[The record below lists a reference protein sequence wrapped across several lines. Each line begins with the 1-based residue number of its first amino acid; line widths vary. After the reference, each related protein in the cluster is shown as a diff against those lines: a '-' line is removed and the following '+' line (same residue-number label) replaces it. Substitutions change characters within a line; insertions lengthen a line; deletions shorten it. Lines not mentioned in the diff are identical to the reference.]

1 MTQRTPHIVHVVK
14 SQQQAP
20 ASRAH
25 TQFNNLIK
33 KIDKQKKQ
41 LADWIATESLYRNKV
56 AQDYVPQ
63 HTRVAH
69 LKAELAQL
77 FDRAHDDSR
86 FKKRDREKLSHLILS
101 LASSVLDELDH
112 EDMRAL
118 YDKYNDVDFETEQR
132 EADDAEVEFLRAM
145 MDSLGVELGD
155 DVDLTD
161 PESMTEALQQKIREE
176 QASRSAFE
184 EAKNANRK
192 PKKKSAKQLEKEARQ
207 EAEEQNISKSI
218 QAIYRKLVTELH
230 PDRET
235 DPDERARKTELM
247 QAVNVAYEKRDLL
260 QLLELQITL
269 EQISPEHICAITEDR
284 IKHYNKILR
293 EQSAE
298 LQQELSLI
306 QNQLRSHFQLPYYA
320 PLTPK
325 DIINRL
331 NGDIVELKQVA
342 QSIDHDLKR
351 LADFDVM
358 KQWVKNYKIP
368 RPRPMDD
375 LDFPGFR
382 F

>member
-33 KIDKQKKQ
+33 KIDRQKQQ
-41 LADWIATESLYRNKV
+41 LADWIATESIYRNKV
-56 AQDYVPQ
+56 ATDYVPQ
-63 HTRVAH
+63 QSRVAS

-77 FDRAHDDSR
+77 FDRAHDDAR
-86 FKKRDREKLSHLILS
+86 FKKRDREKLSHLIIS
-101 LASSVLDELDH
+101 LASSVLEEHDR
-112 EDMRAL
+112 EDVRAL
-118 YDKYNDVDFETEQR
+118 YDKYSDVDFETGQR
-132 EADDAEVEFLRAM
+132 AMDDAEAGFLRAM
-145 MDSLGVELGD
+145 MEDLGVELGD

-161 PESMTEALQQKIREE
+161 PDSMAEALQQKIREE
-176 QASRSAFE
+176 QAARSAFK
-184 EAKNANRK
+184 EAQQARRTSR
-192 PKKKSAKQLEKEARQ
+192 KKSAKQLEKEARQ

-230 PDRET
+230 PDRES
-235 DPDERARKTELM
+235 DPDERSRKTELM

-269 EQISPEHICAITEDR
+269 EHISPDHIGAITEER
-284 IKHYNKILR
+284 IKHYNKVLR

-306 QNQLRSHFQLPYYA
+306 QNQLRSHFQRPYYV
-320 PLTPK
+320 PLSSK
-325 DIINRL
+325 EIINRL
-331 NGDIVELKQVA
+331 NGDIAELKQVA

-358 KQWVKNYKIP
+358 KQWVKHYKIP
-368 RPRPMDD
+368 RPHPMDG

>member
-1 MTQRTPHIVHVVK
+1 MSKPTPHLVRVAN

-63 HTRVAH
+63 HARVAH

-101 LASSVLDELDH
+101 LADSVLDELDH
-112 EDMRAL
+112 EGMRAL

-132 EADDAEVEFLRAM
+132 DADAAEVEFLRSM
-145 MDSLGVELGD
+145 MDSLGVEFGD
-155 DVDLTD
+155 DVDMTD
-161 PESMTEALQQKIREE
+161 PESITEALQQRIREE

-192 PKKKSAKQLEKEARQ
+192 PRKKSAKQLEKEARQ
-207 EAEEQNISKSI
+207 ETEEKNISKSI

-230 PDRET
+230 PDREA

-269 EQISPEHICAITEDR
+269 EQISPEHIGAITEDR
-284 IKHYNKILR
+284 IKHYNKVLR

-306 QNQLRSHFQLPYYA
+306 QNQLRSQFQLPYYL
-320 PLTPK
+320 PLTPM
-325 DIINRL
+325 DVINRL
-331 NGDIVELKQVA
+331 NGDILHLKQVA
-342 QSIDHDLKR
+342 QSIEHDLSV
-351 LADFDVM
+351 LADLDAL
-358 KQWVKNYKIP
+358 KQWVKSYKIP

-375 LDFPGFR
+375 LDFSGFR